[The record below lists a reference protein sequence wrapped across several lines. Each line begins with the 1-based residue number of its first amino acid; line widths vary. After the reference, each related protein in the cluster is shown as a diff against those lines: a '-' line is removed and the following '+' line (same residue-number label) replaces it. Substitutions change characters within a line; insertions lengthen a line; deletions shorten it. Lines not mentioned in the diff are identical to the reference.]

1 MKRLL
6 IVLATV
12 FASVAVAAPAASA
25 KPEPVGGCGAG
36 FELMD
41 LKTVL
46 RELAAEGFEGALR
59 AADTNADQFLCVKV
73 LGNFPKPFE
82 PGKPVFVFTDNNAA
96 P

>member
-12 FASVAVAAPAASA
+12 FASVAVAAPAVSA

-46 RELAAEGFEGALR
+46 RELAAEGFEDALR
-59 AADTNADQFLCVKV
+59 AADTNADEFLCVRV
-73 LGNFPKPFE
+73 LENFPKPFE